1 LLKRRGLSAGSLEA
15 IPIEDMDLIINPAQ
29 LKLIV
34 NPNNH
39 NIAGALVV

>member
-1 LLKRRGLSAGSLEA
+1 LEA
-15 IPIEDMDLIINPAQ
+15 IPIEDMDLIIHPAQ

-34 NPNNH
+34 NLNNH